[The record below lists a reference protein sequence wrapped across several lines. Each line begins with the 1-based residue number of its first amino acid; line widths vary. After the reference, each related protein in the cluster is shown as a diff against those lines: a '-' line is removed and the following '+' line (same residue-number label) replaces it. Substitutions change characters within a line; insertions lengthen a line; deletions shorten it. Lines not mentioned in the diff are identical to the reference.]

1 MTMAPLGDPHDIHTP
16 DKFREY
22 VEALEVAREFLEAGT
37 PARIRLA
44 LILLDNTAEIL
55 MYRLCGELFRSDEF
69 HSRILPPRFSKR
81 LKMQVLW
88 KFPEKVRL
96 LKDEDVLTASDAA
109 LLAAAHSY
117 RNQAVHYDAHNPRGA
132 RAIATLL
139 LGAAGRLLA
148 ATGRGVMVG
157 GFRDDE
163 AQWLRQYGLPTGHIE
178 FSSAALTITEIL
190 ASRLPAGLEDVR
202 AALSGDLSDRA
213 EALRSFPKDHLYG
226 PSHADLAELLRLE
239 EFHETFDEEAIA
251 AEYRQ
256 ATYAIAQGGT
266 FPADDFHRREE
277 TYKEA
282 LKLERER
289 FQPTITVMELGQ
301 LSHWIA
307 QLEAANSV
315 LDLLETYV
323 AADRRFGVYESTL
336 SSAARRLDNAIEF
349 QSELERGK

>member
-1 MTMAPLGDPHDIHTP
+1 MAPLGDPHDIHTP

-44 LILLDNTAEIL
+44 LIILDNTAEIL

-69 HSRILPPRFSKR
+69 HSKILPPRFSKR

-96 LKDEDVLTASDAA
+96 LKDEDVLTPSDAA
-109 LLAAAHSY
+109 VLAAVHSY
-117 RNQAVHYDAHNPRGA
+117 RNQAVHHDAHNPRGA
-132 RAIATLL
+132 RAIAALM

-148 ATGRGVMVG
+148 RTGRGVMVG

-163 AQWLRQYGLPTGHIE
+163 GAWLARYGLPTGHIA
-178 FSSAALTITEIL
+178 FSAAALTITEIL
-190 ASRLPAGLEDVR
+190 GRTLPAGLEDVR
-202 AALSGDLSDRA
+202 AALLGDLRDRA
-213 EALRSFPKDHLYG
+213 EALRCFPEEHLYG
-226 PSHADLAELLRLE
+226 PSDADLAEMLRLE
-239 EFHETFDEEAIA
+239 EFHATFDEEAIA
-251 AEYRQ
+251 GEYRA

-266 FPADDFHRREE
+266 FPRDEFRRKEE
-277 TYKEA
+277 TFKEA

-289 FQPTITVMELGQ
+289 FRPTLTVMELNQ
-301 LSHWIA
+301 LPMWIA
-307 QLEAANSV
+307 QLEAASSV
-315 LDLLETYV
+315 LDLLEVYV
-323 AADRRFGVYESTL
+323 AADRRFAVYESTL
-336 SSAARRLDNAIEF
+336 SSAARRLDNAIDF